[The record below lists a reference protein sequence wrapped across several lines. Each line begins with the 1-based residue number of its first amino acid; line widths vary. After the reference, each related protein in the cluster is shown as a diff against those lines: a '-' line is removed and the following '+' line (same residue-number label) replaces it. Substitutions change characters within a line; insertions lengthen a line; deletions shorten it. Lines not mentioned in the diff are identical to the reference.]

1 MPFENRAAYLVDK
14 HGKPLE
20 VRPAPYTAPGPGEL
34 VIRNAAVAINPLDVG
49 TQMAGS
55 LMFPWIK
62 YPAIMGLDVSGVVV
76 EVGPVGDKQLSSGQA
91 PKFRIGDRVVG
102 HAIGVDKRS
111 NRACETAFQKYTVL
125 RSYLTSKIPKDL
137 SHERACVL
145 PLGLSTAACG
155 LFIKEY
161 LALQMPKVS
170 SRAQMEADAS
180 SAEGADKEVVV
191 IWGGSTSVGSNA
203 IQLARAA
210 GYDVV
215 ATASPNNFEYVK
227 SLGASLVLD
236 YKRGADTVS
245 DIIGALQSRT
255 CAGAMAI
262 GVGSLEACIDIV
274 ASVPGRSFVSQA
286 SNPLDMSDMPTGVA
300 GLVGTLLKLLW
311 WNISTALKAKMK
323 GVSTKFIWGSDVIN
337 DQVGSAIYND
347 FLPEALASDR
357 LKAKPDPRVVECGLE
372 SIQQAIDT
380 CKTGVSAAKV
390 VVNL

>member
-62 YPAIMGLDVSGVVV
+62 YPAIMGSDVSGVVV
-76 EVGPVGDKQLSSGQA
+76 EVGPVDGNRLSSGQVSQ
-91 PKFRIGDRVVG
+91 FSIGDRVVG

-111 NRACETAFQKYTVL
+111 NRACETAFQEYTVL
-125 RSYLTSKIPKDL
+125 RSYLKSKIPKDL

-155 LFIKEY
+155 LFMKEY

-170 SRAQMEADAS
+170 SRAQMEADSS

-236 YKRGADTVS
+236 YKRGAATVS
-245 DIIGALQSRT
+245 DIIEALQSRT
-255 CAGAMAI
+255 CVGAMAI

-300 GLVGTLLKLLW
+300 GIVGTLLKLLW
-311 WNISTALKAKMK
+311 WNISTALKAKIK

-347 FLPEALASDR
+347 FLPEALASNQ
-357 LKAKPDPRVVECGLE
+357 LKAKPDPRVVGCGLE